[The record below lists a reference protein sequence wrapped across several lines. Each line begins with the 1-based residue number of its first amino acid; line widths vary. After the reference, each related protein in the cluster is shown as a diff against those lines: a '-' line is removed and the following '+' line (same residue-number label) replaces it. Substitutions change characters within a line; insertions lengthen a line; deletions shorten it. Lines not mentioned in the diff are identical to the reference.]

1 MTNAECVNLLAPLA
15 AACSGE
21 LDKYR
26 IMAFHAAL
34 GDLPVLA
41 VKAAVTAYLMTAE
54 DRWWPMPGTIRRMAL
69 QQSDGRHL
77 TADEAWSL
85 IETAS
90 RTWTRHDED
99 RAKAATANMPDDVCE
114 VFKAVGY
121 FTSLQEGSPDSISV
135 MRSNF
140 LRLWRERTER
150 VETERAT
157 PEPLRPRIATAP
169 NPAARIVADSMRLPA
184 TADGHE

>member
-69 QQSDGRHL
+69 EQSDGRHL
-77 TADEAWSL
+77 SADEAWSL

-90 RTWTRHDED
+90 RTWTRHDPA
-99 RAKAATANMPDDVCE
+99 RAKAATAGIPSDVMQLFRSLGGF
-114 VFKAVGY
+114 V
-121 FTSLQEGSPDSISV
+121 SLQESDPSTVSV